1 MGYSIIAAIG
11 KKNELGKNGGLC
23 FNLPGDL
30 KYFKKV
36 TNGHTVVM
44 GSNTFFSLPKMLPNR
59 KHLVLSGHGGDFPEG
74 VTVYKNTD
82 ELFKDYPLD
91 SKEEIFVIGGG
102 RVYATFLEFADKLYL
117 TEVDAEDEEA
127 DTFFA
132 NFNKDLYK
140 KEIRGDGKDGDI
152 SYKFSVY
159 TKKEAL

>member
-1 MGYSIIAAIG
+1 MSYSIIAAIG
-11 KKNELGKNGGLC
+11 RKNELGKQGGLC
-23 FNLPGDL
+23 FNIPGDL

-59 KHLVLSGHGGDFPEG
+59 KHIVLSGHGGEFPDG
-74 VTVYKNTD
+74 VIVYKNMD
-82 ELFKDYPLD
+82 DLFRDYPLN

-102 RVYATFLEFADKLYL
+102 RVYASFLEYANKLYL
-117 TEVDAEDEEA
+117 TEVDAEDADA

-140 KEIRGDGKDGDI
+140 KESKGEGKDGDL
-152 SYKFSVY
+152 SYEFVVY